1 MNVQVSVNKGAHGLN
16 GYAIDGERCPTYGI
30 DQRDHD
36 GEETRG
42 EQRENV
48 RGRTTPNHVNI
59 AAPIILKTTTAPQLL
74 DQAADV
80 HHVTA
85 IPTSPPAQTETSPT
99 LPTTLPATE
108 SNTSP
113 TTVIK
118 AATAAEKHENEG
130 GEREKVEV
138 EMEVESGEHE

>member
-1 MNVQVSVNKGAHGLN
+1 MDTRSTGSDV
-16 GYAIDGERCPTYGI
+16 TYRI
-30 DQRDHD
+30 DQRDHN

-48 RGRTTPNHVNI
+48 RGRTTPNRVNI
-59 AAPIILKTTTAPQLL
+59 AAYNCAP
-74 DQAADV
+74 AARPSRRRAPR
-80 HHVTA
+80 HRYTN
-85 IPTSPPAQTETSPT
+85 IPTSSNRDITNPPHY
-99 LPTTLPATE
+99 LPATE

-118 AATAAEKHENEG
+118 GATAAEKHENEG